1 MPDVADQRIDIDVFD
16 GLTVSLVFPVHA
28 AAARG
33 LSDIGPVGGSVASSA
48 KAVRVHQ
55 RFQQQR
61 ARAVSGVP
69 VVRYLPGA
77 EGQDL
82 ARQSLDADPGQ
93 NQEGVRM
100 SPSLFAA
107 ILSGM
112 GTGSDRV

>member
-1 MPDVADQRIDIDVFD
+1 MA
-16 GLTVSLVFPVHA
+16 VSFVFPVHA

-107 ILSGM
+107 ILSGL